1 MSHIVA
7 QYAAGL
13 GEAFTLRPV
22 DVVTSERG

>member
-1 MSHIVA
+1 MPNIVA
-7 QYAAGL
+7 QGAAGL

>member
-7 QYAAGL
+7 QDAAGL
-13 GEAFTLRPV
+13 SEAFALRPV

>member
-7 QYAAGL
+7 HDAAGRA
-13 GEAFTLRPV
+13 EAFALRPV